1 MYHDNALMCLDES
14 KVSENESAEFSHFFL
29 SLLNLQALTLVLIL
43 FRRPST
49 FLSTV
54 TYPDG
59 EGALDFSAK
68 FSE

>member
-1 MYHDNALMCLDES
+1 MNRQSFPL
-14 KVSENESAEFSHFFL
+14 FFPT
-29 SLLNLQALTLVLIL
+29 LLNLQALTLVLIL

-54 TYPDG
+54 TYPHG

-68 FSE
+68 SSE